1 MILVDGNKIA
11 DKIAQDIKRQNIH
24 HQHPIRLAVVQVG
37 DDKVSALFI
46 NKKKKVAQDL
56 GIDFKLFCFNGDI
69 SSRNLRHSIQEI
81 AKNSRYHGILVQLP
95 LPEQLNTQ
103 YILDAV
109 PLEKDV
115 DVLSSRL
122 LGKFYTG
129 KSLIYPPVVSAI
141 LNILG
146 QYDIKIAAKTIVIVG
161 GGRLVGKPLSIAL
174 MKEKATVIILNS
186 FTKSIK
192 DFISLGDIVISA
204 AGKPNLITSDMFKK
218 GAVVIDAGLS
228 VEKSSSGKHLFKG
241 DIAEDK
247 NLSKKISLLVPA
259 VGGLG
264 PITVVMVM
272 KNLFKLAKG

>member
-11 DKIAQDIKRQNIH
+11 DKISQDIKKQNTH

-81 AKNSRYHGILVQLP
+81 AKGSRYHGILVQLP
-95 LPEQLNTQ
+95 LAKQLNTQ
-103 YILDAV
+103 YILDGV
-109 PLEKDV
+109 PPEKDV

-129 KSLIYPPVVSAI
+129 KSSIHPPVVSAV
-141 LNILG
+141 LNILD

-161 GGRLVGKPLSIAL
+161 GGRLVGKPLAIAL
-174 MKEKATVIILNS
+174 MKEKATVIVLNS

>member
-1 MILVDGNKIA
+1 MILVNGNKIA
-11 DKIAQDIKRQNIH
+11 DEIAQDIKKQNIH
-24 HQHPIRLAVVQVG
+24 HLARLAVIQVG
-37 DDKVSALFI
+37 NDKVSALFI

-56 GIDFKLFCFNGDI
+56 GIDFELFCFKGDI

-81 AKNSRYHGILVQLP
+81 AKDSRYHGILVQLP

-103 YILDAV
+103 YILDGV
-109 PLEKDV
+109 PPEKDV

-129 KSLIYPPVVSAI
+129 KSSICPPVVSAV
-141 LNILG
+141 LNILN
-146 QYDIKIAAKTIVIVG
+146 QYDIKIAAKIIVIVG
-161 GGRLVGKPLSIAL
+161 GGRLVGKPLAIAL
-174 MKEKATVIILNS
+174 MKEKATVISLNS
-186 FTKSIK
+186 STKSIK
-192 DFISLGDIVISA
+192 DFVALGDIVISA
-204 AGKPNLITSDMFKK
+204 AGKPNLITSDMLKK

-228 VEKSSSGKHLFKG
+228 IEKSSSGKHLFKG
-241 DIAEDK
+241 DVEEDK
-247 NLSKKISLLVPA
+247 NLSKKIDLLVPA